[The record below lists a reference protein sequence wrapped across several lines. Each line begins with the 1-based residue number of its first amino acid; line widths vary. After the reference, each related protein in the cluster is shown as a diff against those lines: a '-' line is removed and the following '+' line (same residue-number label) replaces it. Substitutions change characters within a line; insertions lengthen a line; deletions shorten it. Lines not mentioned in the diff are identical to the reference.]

1 MVDLSAL
8 AGFASSM
15 NAVVNITKAMKD
27 VHDANVIQTKVFE
40 LTREIM
46 SAQTCAMAAQA
57 EQAALLQRVRD
68 LEEEKGKL
76 ETWNTEK
83 RRYELK
89 DLSRGFFAYILK
101 PGMENGEDQHALC
114 TNCYNKGFKSVIQTS
129 GHIIAHDHFWFCP
142 SCNAKIK
149 SQAHDMI
156 TLIKRARGLAG

>member
-68 LEEEKGKL
+68 LEEEKGTRQSK
-76 ETWNTEK
+76 K
-83 RRYELK
+83 H
-89 DLSRGFFAYILK
+89 SS
-101 PGMENGEDQHALC
+101 NGSWIES
-114 TNCYNKGFKSVIQTS
+114 TR
-129 GHIIAHDHFWFCP
+129 P
-142 SCNAKIK
+142 
-149 SQAHDMI
+149 
-156 TLIKRARGLAG
+156 